1 MTALSVNVN
10 KFALVRNAR
19 GADLPNLIDISN
31 KCLNYGA
38 DGITVHPRPDA
49 VSYTH
54 LTLPTKR
61 SV

>member
-31 KCLNYGA
+31 CLLYTSDAA
-38 DGITVHPRPDA
+38 DE
-49 VSYTH
+49 
-54 LTLPTKR
+54 
-61 SV
+61 

>member
-19 GADLPNLIDISN
+19 GADLPNLIDISD

-38 DGITVHPRPDA
+38 A

-54 LTLPTKR
+54 LRAHET
-61 SV
+61 